1 MDLGDRKWGTGGRL
15 RGKGCDNGVKVE
27 WMKEGKRDFLARRAG
42 VLKAAL
48 EVGAGALL
56 HGLRVRSLL
65 DNLLSFS
72 FLWTRRFL

>member
-1 MDLGDRKWGTGGRL
+1 MDLGDRKWGTGGRV
-15 RGKGCDNGVKVE
+15 RGKGCDNGVEAE
-27 WMKEGKRDFLARRAG
+27 WTKEGKRDILGRRAG

-56 HGLRVRSLL
+56 HVFRVRSML

-72 FLWTRRFL
+72 FLWMRRFL